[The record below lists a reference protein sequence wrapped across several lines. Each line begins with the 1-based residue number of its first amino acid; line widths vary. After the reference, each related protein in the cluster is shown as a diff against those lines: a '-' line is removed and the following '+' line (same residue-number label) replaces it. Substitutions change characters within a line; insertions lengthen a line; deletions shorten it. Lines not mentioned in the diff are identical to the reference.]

1 MGVCGAGAPQVQGQV
16 ILVAP
21 RCFPPQLGSQP
32 CAVAAPTRQLLAGGA
47 VAMRCRETPVN
58 KLCLDS
64 GARAQ
69 GLFA

>member
-1 MGVCGAGAPQVQGQV
+1 MGVCEAGAPRVQGQV
-16 ILVAP
+16 IPITP
-21 RCFPPQLGSQP
+21 RCLPPQQRALP
-32 CAVAAPTRQLLAGGA
+32 CVLAAPTRQPFAGGA

-58 KLCLDS
+58 KPCLDS